1 MGARLAHL
9 DVLRAVAVL
18 AVLASHMFV
27 VPRDMNWAVV
37 ATADFFKAHGGL
49 GVDLFFVLSGFLVS
63 GLLFREAHAHGSVD
77 TKRFLI
83 RRGLKIYPAF
93 YVFLVITVLLRV
105 NRGSVFSAA
114 ELLGEG
120 LFLQNYAPSV
130 WTHTWSLA
138 VEEHFYLLLVGLV
151 FLLMRIRPA
160 APFASL
166 GTIFA
171 AVAGVVIALR
181 IATFKLVVPFANK
194 THAFPTHLR
203 LDALLFGVLLA
214 HYYYSRPGFGAFFA
228 RHRWA
233 IGAASVVVLVA
244 SQSIPGDLWR
254 YALGFSL
261 VYVGF
266 GGIVMIAVTTPPA
279 AWRPIAVTVGAVAA
293 IGSFSYSIY
302 LWHTAVKVFGALLL
316 DKVAGPNVS
325 YSFRCAYYLTSSLI
339 VGVVMAKA
347 VEFPVLRLRDRWF
360 PSKSVGLR
368 TEPWTGAP
376 EPSSADLYRRVGDGG
391 SR

>member
-1 MGARLAHL
+1 VPDLNRGNSGRLAHL

-37 ATADFFKAHGGL
+37 ATGDFFKSHGAL

-63 GLLFREAHAHGSVD
+63 GLLFREAQAHGSID
-77 TKRFLI
+77 IKRFLI

-93 YVFLVITVLLRV
+93 YVFMVITVLLRI
-105 NRGSVFSAA
+105 NRGNVFSAA

-130 WTHTWSLA
+130 WSHTWSLA

-171 AVAGVVIALR
+171 AVTVTVVALR
-181 IATFKLVVPFANK
+181 IATFELVVPFANK
-194 THAFPTHLR
+194 THVFPTHLR

-233 IGAASVVVLVA
+233 IGAASVVLLIT
-244 SQSIPGDLWR
+244 SQAMPADLWR

-261 VYVGF
+261 VYLGF

-279 AWRPIAVTVGAVAA
+279 TWRPIAVIAGAVAA
-293 IGSFSYSIY
+293 LGSFSYSIY
-302 LWHTAVKVFGALLL
+302 LWHTAVQVFGTLLL
-316 DKVAGPNVS
+316 DKIAGPDAS
-325 YSFRCAYYLTSSLI
+325 YGFRCVFYLTSSLI
-339 VGVVMAKA
+339 VGIAMAKA

-368 TEPWTGAP
+368 P
-376 EPSSADLYRRVGDGG
+376 G
-391 SR
+391 STAN